1 MYVNESKKKGVVF
14 YIYFFGSNQVFL
26 TPAANMV
33 KLSKPLKRE
42 YISQV
47 EFGVFSPDEIKR
59 FAVVNVTE
67 PSMYT
72 ASLPIA
78 NGTAD
83 HRMGSVDRRLA
94 CGTCKQGINE
104 CPGHAGMI
112 VLNFPVIHPSFL
124 DTILKLLKSVC
135 FFCSELLLSDTDKA
149 QIRKAKD
156 RKQKLILGASLSK
169 NKKACPCCTGPV
181 PIYSKQGQHL
191 KCDFSKVKFAD
202 AEEAQYCQRPF
213 TPGEVRTIL
222 QTMRDEDCL
231 LLGLNPKVSRPEN
244 FVLTVVVVPP
254 PVVRPSVVISEGSK
268 ARGQDDLTAKYCDII
283 KANSQVK
290 LVLEKEAGSIPRI
303 GLSLAAQQAVNDLA
317 FHVSTLMNNDLRGQ
331 RQSVQRSGLP
341 TKSIMSRLKG
351 KDGRIRGFLMGKRV
365 DFSARSVISPDS
377 QMDVDQVGI
386 PEAVAQRLTVP
397 IHVMSCNIDA
407 VRALVRTTT
416 STARTICRRGKCVT
430 ILEFADRDKEARDL
444 SVGDIVERVLQND
457 DIVLFNRQPSLHIGS
472 MMGYRVLICKGS
484 RTFRLNLACTG
495 VSNADYDGDEMNV
508 HAPQDPASQTEARL
522 LMAVPRH
529 IISAQSNKPSI
540 GLVQDTL
547 IGSWLLTGD
556 DVVLSRKQMCILH
569 TCLHYAV
576 RPMPLGEVFTGKEA
590 FSLLFPV
597 GLNYQNGRTGVEIEA
612 GQIKKG
618 RLCRQTLGTAS
629 GSLIHY
635 MWLFEGPKCAQEFLS
650 DSQRLV
656 GRWLQWRGFSI
667 RLSDC
672 EPDTPTLEKMKA
684 LISLAESKAS
694 KIASDE
700 GLKDSTKEVLEEAI
714 SSIANKVLTDAGKMV
729 HSRLDENSNAL
740 YQDILSGAKG
750 NLVNITQ
757 LMGLVGQQSVEG
769 QRVDPMASLT
779 AGLSCKGFV
788 KHSYYQGLSSREFFM
803 HTMAGREGLIDTSV
817 KTSSTGYLQRKL
829 MKGMESIR
837 VAYDLTCRNSR
848 QNIIQ
853 FEYGADGYDAV
864 YVVRQSMDALKL
876 SRASLEEELT
886 PAEQPAFLACW
897 GGVLESKAKRF
908 VRELDVACYVPIP
921 FDAFLKELKQKS
933 QTESVLEGSLLLAE
947 VDTICSTVCAAKF
960 GWRLSLEL
968 LVRWHFRLSN
978 VKRVP
983 WKAFKE
989 ATDFICRMCKRA
1001 EVAPG
1006 EAIGPL
1012 SSTSIGEPLTQLTL
1026 NTFHRAGIKA
1036 HNVTLGVPRI
1046 KELIDC
1052 TKNPKTPSMQL
1063 VVLPSFASPLVLE
1076 NLRLGLV
1083 EVHLC
1088 NAVSD
1093 VRFLEEPDFFE
1104 SEHTPLDK
1112 ELASRLHLV
1121 YEAAPSVYG
1130 AVVVRMKLD
1139 VAMLVQRGISPSDVA
1154 SLVER
1159 HCQCHISTSEELH
1172 SEWIMRIR
1180 FTAIS
1185 RGSTT
1190 HPDGSPQE
1198 KVQLRTFTEEM
1209 THKLC
1214 REVVLSGISGVQTA
1228 IVQEETLVKF
1238 TPERGHFMASC
1249 TTIATQGSNLAVV
1262 FSMPCLD
1269 VARCTSNDVHE
1280 IFSVLGIEAATAVL
1294 FEQMQYTL
1302 QFDGSYINERHL
1314 LLLVSF
1320 MTCLGG
1326 LLPVS
1331 RHGINKLV
1339 DSGPLA
1345 RASFEEVADRLAES
1359 AIFGDIDPVLCH
1371 SSRIMIGEVCKVGTG
1386 VCEVMNEE
1394 PLLHSD
1400 SDSDSVV
1407 FTTMDG
1413 DSVDVINSHREASKG
1428 APIEMPFMEEGG
1440 VLFPKAVSGGSFIH
1454 VAPTRSRMY
1463 APSSPKSFFLEKKR
1477 SWEPSSPKIRSTKAR
1492 IDDGES

>member
-1 MYVNESKKKGVVF
+1 
-14 YIYFFGSNQVFL
+14 
-26 TPAANMV
+26 MV
-33 KLSKPLKRE
+33 KPSKPPKRE
-42 YISQV
+42 FISHI
-47 EFGVFSPDEIKR
+47 EFGVFPPDEIKR

-72 ASLPIA
+72 ASLPIT

-112 VLNFPVIHPSFL
+112 LLNFPVVHPSFL

-135 FFCSELLLSDTDKA
+135 FFCSELILSEQDKA
-149 QIRKAKD
+149 HVKKAKD
-156 RKQKLILGASLSK
+156 RKQKLILAAAMSK
-169 NKKACPCCTGPV
+169 NKKACPCCSGPTPV
-181 PIYSKQGQHL
+181 YSKQGQHL
-191 KCDFSKVKFAD
+191 KCDFSKVKFSD

-213 TPGEVRTIL
+213 TAGEVRTIL
-222 QTMRDEDCL
+222 ETMRDEDCM

-283 KANSQVK
+283 KANANVK
-290 LVLEKEAGSIPRI
+290 LVLEKEAGSIPRV

-386 PEAVAQRLTVP
+386 PEAVAHRLTVP
-397 IHVMSCNIDA
+397 IHVMACNIET
-407 VRALVRTTT
+407 VRAIVRNP
-416 STARTICRRGKCVT
+416 SSAARTICRGGKCVT
-430 ILEFADRDKEARDL
+430 ILEFADREKEARDL
-444 SVGDIVERVLQND
+444 GVGDIVERILQND

-472 MMGYRVLICKGS
+472 MMGYRVLVCKGS

-508 HAPQDPASQTEARL
+508 HAPQDPAAQTEARL

-529 IISAQSNKPSI
+529 VISAQSNKPSI
-540 GLVQDTL
+540 GLVQDSL
-547 IGSWLLTGD
+547 IGSWLLTAD
-556 DVVLSRKQMCILH
+556 DVTLTRRQMCVLH
-569 TCLHYAV
+569 TCLHY
-576 RPMPLGEVFTGKEA
+576 PLKPVPPGDAFTGKEA
-590 FSLLFPV
+590 FSMLFPAA
-597 GLNYQNGRTGVEIEA
+597 LSYQNSRTGVEIDV
-612 GQIKKG
+612 GQLKKG
-618 RLCRQTLGTAS
+618 QLCRQTLGTAS

-635 MWLFEGPKCAQEFLS
+635 MWLFEGPQAAHKFLS

-656 GRWLQWRGFSI
+656 SRWLQWRGFSI

-672 EPDTPTLEKMKA
+672 EPDAATLEKMKA

-694 KIASDE
+694 KIATDE
-700 GLKDSTKEVLEEAI
+700 GLKDSSKDILEEAI
-714 SSIANKVLTDAGKMV
+714 STIANKVLTDAGKMV
-729 HSRLDENSNAL
+729 HSRLDSKCNAL

-769 QRVDPMASLT
+769 QRVDPAASLS
-779 AGLSCKGFV
+779 AGLACKGFV

-837 VAYDLTCRNSR
+837 VAYDLTCRNTR
-848 QNIIQ
+848 QSIVQ

-864 YVVRQSMDALKL
+864 YLVRQSMDALKL
-876 SRASLEEELT
+876 GRATLDAELA
-886 PAEQPAFLACW
+886 PFEKQAFLSCW
-897 GGVLESKAKRF
+897 KSLLESKAKRF
-908 VRELDVACYVPIP
+908 SRELDVACYVPVP
-921 FDAFLKELKQKS
+921 FDALFKELKHKGRAEEPLQ
-933 QTESVLEGSLLLAE
+933 EALLGAR
-947 VDTICSTVCAAKF
+947 VDAICADVCAARF
-960 GWRLSLEL
+960 GWRRALEF
-968 LVRWHFRLSN
+968 LVRWHFRWEN
-978 VKRVP
+978 VKHVS
-983 WKAFKE
+983 WKALKE
-989 ATDFICRMCKRA
+989 ASDFICRTCKRA
-1001 EVAPG
+1001 EVSPG

-1063 VVLPSFASPLVLE
+1063 VVLPSFTSNVVLE
-1076 NLRLGLV
+1076 KLRLGLV
-1083 EVHLC
+1083 EAHLC

-1093 VRFLEEPDFFE
+1093 VRFLDEPNFFE
-1104 SEHTPLDK
+1104 SCHSPLDA
-1112 ELASRLHLV
+1112 ELASRLRLV
-1121 YEAAPSVYG
+1121 YERPPSVFG
-1130 AVVVRMKLD
+1130 ALVVRMKLD
-1139 VAMLVQRGISPSDVA
+1139 VAMLVQRGISPSEVSA
-1154 SLVER
+1154 LVEQ
-1159 HCQCHISTSEELH
+1159 HCQCHIAASEELH
-1172 SEWIMRIR
+1172 AEWILRIR
-1180 FTAIS
+1180 FTALS
-1185 RGSTT
+1185 VGSTS
-1190 HPDGSPQE
+1190 HPEGSPQE
-1198 KVQLRTFTEEM
+1198 KLHLKNFTEEM

-1214 REVVLSGISGVQTA
+1214 RDVVLSGVLGVQTA
-1228 IVQEETLVKF
+1228 VVQEESLVRFSADKGHYT
-1238 TPERGHFMASC
+1238 TPC
-1249 TTIATQGSNLAVV
+1249 TTILTQGSNLAAI
-1262 FSMPCLD
+1262 FSMPYLD
-1269 VARCTSNDVHE
+1269 TARCTSNDVHE
-1280 IFSVLGIEAATAVL
+1280 VFSVLGIEAATAVL

-1359 AIFGDIDPVLCH
+1359 AIFGDVDPVLCH
-1371 SSRIMIGEVCKVGTG
+1371 SSRIMIGEVCTVGTG
-1386 VCEVMNEE
+1386 LCEVMKEE
-1394 PLLHSD
+1394 VAECSE

-1413 DSVDVINSHREASKG
+1413 DSVDVIKSHRETSKG
-1428 APIEMPFMEEGG
+1428 TPIEMPFMEEGG
-1440 VLFPKAVSGGSFIH
+1440 STFPKAVSSGSFIH
-1454 VAPTRSRMY
+1454 APPTSGRVY
-1463 APSSPKSFFLEKKR
+1463 APSSPKSRCVDKKR
-1477 SWEPSSPKIRSTKAR
+1477 GYEPSSPKTRATRAR
-1492 IDDGES
+1492 VSD

>member
-1 MYVNESKKKGVVF
+1 MKKG
-14 YIYFFGSNQVFL
+14 
-26 TPAANMV
+26 
-33 KLSKPLKRE
+33 SKHPPRE
-42 YISQV
+42 YISHV

-67 PSMYT
+67 PSMYS

-94 CGTCKQGINE
+94 CGTCKQSIND

-112 VLNFPVIHPSFL
+112 VLNFPVVHPSFL
-124 DTILKLLKSVC
+124 DTILKILKSVC
-135 FFCSELLLSDTDKA
+135 FFCSELLLSEADKT
-149 QIRKAKD
+149 QVRRAKD
-156 RKQKLILGASLSK
+156 RKQKLVLSAALAK

-181 PIYSKQGQHL
+181 PTYSKQGQHL

-213 TPGEVRTIL
+213 TAGEVRTIL
-222 QTMRDEDCL
+222 CTVRDCDCL
-231 LLGLNPKVSRPEN
+231 LLGLNPKVSRPEH

-283 KANSQVK
+283 KANAQVK
-290 LVLEKEAGSIPRI
+290 LILEKEAGSIPRV

-386 PEAVAQRLTVP
+386 PEVVAQRLTVP
-397 IHVMSCNIDA
+397 IHVMACNLE
-407 VRALVRTTT
+407 LVRGLVKNPG
-416 STARTICRRGKCVT
+416 SGARTICRDGKCVT
-430 ILEFADRDKEARDL
+430 ILEFADRDGEAKNL
-444 SVGDIVERVLQND
+444 AVGDVVERVLQND

-508 HAPQDPASQTEARL
+508 HAPQDPAAQTEARL

-547 IGSWLLTGD
+547 IGAWLLTAD
-556 DVVLSRKQMCILH
+556 DVSLSRRQLCVLH
-569 TCLHYAV
+569 TCLHYAL
-576 RPMPLGEVFTGKEA
+576 RPMPPGDVFTGKQA
-590 FSLLFPV
+590 FSLLFPQR
-597 GLNYQNGRTGVEIEA
+597 LHYQNTRTGVEIEA
-612 GQIKKG
+612 GELKKG

-629 GSLIHY
+629 GSLVHY
-635 MWLFEGPKCAQEFLS
+635 MWLFQGPKCAQEFLS
-650 DSQRLV
+650 DAQRLV

-672 EPDTPTLEKMKA
+672 EPDAEILSKMKA
-684 LISLAESKAS
+684 IVALAESKAH
-694 KIASDE
+694 KIATDQ
-700 GLKDSTKEVLEEAI
+700 GLQGSAPEVLEESISAI
-714 SSIANKVLTDAGKMV
+714 SNKVLTDAGKIV
-729 HSRLDENSNAL
+729 HSRLDERGNAL

-750 NLVNITQ
+750 NLVNIAQ

-769 QRVDPMASLT
+769 QRVDPGAPLT
-779 AGLSCKGFV
+779 RGLACKGFV
-788 KHSYYQGLSSREFFM
+788 KHSYFQGLSSREFFM

-837 VAYDLTCRNSR
+837 VSYDLTCRNSR
-848 QNIIQ
+848 QNIVQ

-864 YVVRQSMDALKL
+864 YLVRQSMDAL
-876 SRASLEEELT
+876 RLEPSALGAALT
-886 PAEQPAFLACW
+886 PSELVAFLPCW
-897 GGVLESKAKRF
+897 TRILEGKARR
-908 VRELDVACYVPIP
+908 VARELETACYVPVP
-921 FDAFLKELKQKS
+921 LDAILKELRQR
-933 QTESVLEGSLLLAE
+933 EGPEHWDAPSLLEAVAQLCT
-947 VDTICSTVCAAKF
+947 DVCQARF
-960 GWRLSLEL
+960 GWRHNLEL
-968 LVRWHFRLSN
+968 LLRWHFRFGN
-978 VKRVP
+978 VRAVSSRSLQ
-983 WKAFKE
+983 E
-989 ATDFICRMCKRA
+989 ALDLVRETCRRA

-1012 SSTSIGEPLTQLTL
+1012 ASTSIGEPLTQLTL

-1052 TKNPKTPSMQL
+1052 TKNPKTPSMHL
-1063 VVLPSFASPLVLE
+1063 VVVPSCSAPQMLE
-1076 NLRLGLV
+1076 KLHTSLV

-1088 NAVSD
+1088 AAVSD
-1093 VRFLEEPDFFE
+1093 MRFLEEPDFF
-1104 SEHTPLDK
+1104 SSDHGPLDA
-1112 ELASRLHLV
+1112 ELAARLR
-1121 YEAAPSVYG
+1121 SVYDRAP
-1130 AVVVRMKLD
+1130 AVYGPLVARLRLD
-1139 VAMLVQRGISPSDVA
+1139 VNVLVQRGLSPSDVA
-1154 SLVER
+1154 ALMER
-1159 HCQCHISTSEELH
+1159 HCACHIAASEELH
-1172 SEWIMRIR
+1172 VEWVLRVR
-1180 FTAIS
+1180 FTALC
-1185 RGSTT
+1185 RGTT
-1190 HPDGSPQE
+1190 PFPEGSPQE
-1198 KVQLRTFTEEM
+1198 TLHLRMLTEEM

-1214 REVVLSGISGVQTA
+1214 RDVVLSGVAGVQKA
-1228 IVQEETLVKF
+1228 VVQEDVLLRFSPHAGHST
-1238 TPERGHFMASC
+1238 TPC
-1249 TTIATQGSNLAVV
+1249 TTISTQGSNLSAV
-1262 FSMPCLD
+1262 FDMPCFD
-1269 VARCTSNDVHE
+1269 AARCSSNDVHE
-1280 IFSVLGIEAATAVL
+1280 VFSVLGIEAATAVL
-1294 FEQMQYTL
+1294 FEQIQFTL

-1359 AIFGDIDPVLCH
+1359 AIYGDVDPVLCH

-1386 VCEVMNEE
+1386 VCTVEREVTAVA
-1394 PLLHSD
+1394 SD
-1400 SDSDSVV
+1400 SEDSVV
-1407 FTTMDG
+1407 FTTLDG
-1413 DSVDVINSHREASKG
+1413 DAMEGIKSSRAALKE
-1428 APIEMPFMEEGG
+1428 APIEMPFMEEGTA
-1440 VLFPKAVSGGSFIH
+1440 LFPKVVAGGSFIH
-1454 VAPTRSRMY
+1454 LPAQQHAY
-1463 APSSPKSFFLEKKR
+1463 APSSPKTLLLERKR
-1477 SWEPSSPKIRSTKAR
+1477 GHESSPRQRSVRPRT
-1492 IDDGES
+1492 DSEE

>member
-1 MYVNESKKKGVVF
+1 VDLPYEKRLFSVLALNV
-14 YIYFFGSNQVFL
+14 
-26 TPAANMV
+26 PARLAVIIMV
-33 KLSKPLKRE
+33 KVVKPLKRE
-42 YISQV
+42 YISHV

-135 FFCSELLLSDTDKA
+135 FFCSELLLNDADKA
-149 QIRKAKD
+149 HVRKAKD
-156 RKQKLILGASLSK
+156 RKQKLILGAALSK

-181 PIYSKQGQHL
+181 PVFSKQGQHL
-191 KCDFSKVKFAD
+191 KCDFTKVKFAD

-213 TPGEVRTIL
+213 TAGEVRTIL
-222 QTMRDEDCL
+222 QTMRDEDCV
-231 LLGLNPKVSRPEN
+231 LLGLNPKVSRPEH

-283 KANSQVK
+283 KANAQVK
-290 LVLEKEAGSIPRI
+290 LVLEKEAGTIPRV

-317 FHVSTLMNNDLRGQ
+317 FHTSTLMNNDLRGQ

-397 IHVMSCNIDA
+397 IHVMACNLDA
-407 VRALVRTTT
+407 VRALVKNP
-416 STARTICRRGKCVT
+416 SSNARTICRAGKCVT
-430 ILEFADRDKEARDL
+430 ILEFCDRDKEAKGL
-444 SVGDIVERVLQND
+444 SIGDVVERVLQND

-508 HAPQDPASQTEARL
+508 HAPQDPAAQAEARL

-556 DVVLSRKQMCILH
+556 DVVISRKQICVLH
-569 TCLHYAV
+569 TCLHYAA
-576 RPMPLGEVFTGKEA
+576 RPMPPGDVFTGKQA
-590 FSLLFPV
+590 FSLLFPP
-597 GLNYQNGRTGVEIEA
+597 GLDYQNGRTGVEIEA
-612 GQIKKG
+612 GELKKG

-629 GSLIHY
+629 GSLVHY

-650 DSQRLV
+650 DAQRLV

-672 EPDTPTLEKMKA
+672 EPDSAIVEKMRA
-684 LISLAESKAS
+684 LVSLAESKAA

-700 GLKDSTKEVLEEAI
+700 GLKDSSKEVLEEAI
-714 SSIANKVLTDAGKMV
+714 STIANKVLTDAGKMV
-729 HSRLDENSNAL
+729 HSRLDDKDNAL

-769 QRVDPMASLT
+769 QRVDPAAPLT
-779 AGLSCKGFV
+779 GGLSCKGFV
-788 KHSYYQGLSSREFFM
+788 KHSYYQGLNSREFFM

-864 YVVRQSMDALKL
+864 YVVRQSLDALKL
-876 SRASLEEELT
+876 DRSTLEKELT
-886 PAEQPAFLACW
+886 PAEQRAFFPCW
-897 GGVLESKAKRF
+897 GGILEAKAKRF
-908 VRELDVACYVPIP
+908 SRELEIACYVPVP
-921 FDAFLKELKQKS
+921 FDAFLKEIKRKGSAENL
-933 QTESVLEGSLLLAE
+933 LEEELLLEE
-947 VDTICSTVCAAKF
+947 VDRLCEAVCAARF
-960 GWRLSLEL
+960 GWRRTLEL
-968 LVRWHFRLSN
+968 LLRWHFRLSN
-978 VKRVP
+978 VKRIP
-983 WKAFKE
+983 WTVIRE
-989 ATDFICRMCKRA
+989 AADFVRKTCARA
-1001 EVAPG
+1001 EVSPG

-1052 TKNPKTPSMQL
+1052 TRNPKTPSMHL

-1076 NLRLGLV
+1076 KLRLGLV

-1088 NAVSD
+1088 NVVSD
-1093 VRFLEEPDFFE
+1093 VRFLEEPDFFV
-1104 SEHTPLDK
+1104 SHNSPLDA
-1112 ELASRLHLV
+1112 ELASRLRLV
-1121 YEAAPSVYG
+1121 YERAPSVYG
-1130 AVVVRMKLD
+1130 AVVVHMKLD
-1139 VAMLVQRGISPSDVA
+1139 AAMLVQRGLSPSDVA
-1154 SLVER
+1154 TLVEK
-1159 HCQCHISTSEELH
+1159 HCDCHIATSEELH
-1172 SEWIMRIR
+1172 SEWILRVR
-1180 FTAIS
+1180 FTALCK
-1185 RGSTT
+1185 GSTSF
-1190 HPDGSPQE
+1190 PEGSPQE
-1198 KVQLRTFTEEM
+1198 MLQLRNFTEEM

-1214 REVVLSGISGVQTA
+1214 REVVLSGVAGVQKATA
-1228 IVQEETLVKF
+1228 QEDVLVRF
-1238 TPERGHFMASC
+1238 SPEKGHCMAPC
-1249 TTIATQGSNLAVV
+1249 TTISTQGSNLAAI
-1262 FSMPCLD
+1262 FSMSCLD

-1280 IFSVLGIEAATAVL
+1280 VLSVLGIEAATAVL
-1294 FEQMQYTL
+1294 FEQIQFTL

-1359 AIFGDIDPVLCH
+1359 AIFGDVDPVLCH
-1371 SSRIMIGEVCKVGTG
+1371 SSRIMIGEVCKIGTG
-1386 VCEVMNEE
+1386 VCEVLREQ
-1394 PLLHSD
+1394 PAPHVD
-1400 SDSDSVV
+1400 SDSDSVI

-1413 DSVDVINSHREASKG
+1413 DSVDVIKSHREAMKG
-1428 APIEMPFMEEGG
+1428 VPIEMPFMEEGG

-1454 VAPTRSRMY
+1454 VAPAKSRCY
-1463 APSSPKSFFLEKKR
+1463 APSSPKSLFLERKR
-1477 SWEPSSPKIRSTKAR
+1477 GCEPSSPKPQQSKRPKL
-1492 IDDGES
+1492 DDEDA

>member
-1 MYVNESKKKGVVF
+1 MTKGHKHP
-14 YIYFFGSNQVFL
+14 Q
-26 TPAANMV
+26 
-33 KLSKPLKRE
+33 RE

-67 PSMYT
+67 PSMYS

-94 CGTCKQGINE
+94 CGTCKQGIND

-112 VLNFPVIHPSFL
+112 LLNFPVVHPSFL
-124 DTILKLLKSVC
+124 DTVLKILKSVC
-135 FFCSELLLSDTDKA
+135 FFCSELLLSDADKA
-149 QIRKAKD
+149 QVRRAKD
-156 RKQKLILGASLSK
+156 RKQKLVLGAALAK

-181 PIYSKQGQHL
+181 PTYSKQGQHL
-191 KCDFSKVKFAD
+191 KCDFSKVKFED

-213 TPGEVRTIL
+213 TAGEVRTIL
-222 QTMRDEDCL
+222 CTVRDCDCL
-231 LLGLNPKVSRPEN
+231 LLGLNPKVSRPEH
-244 FVLTVVVVPP
+244 FVLTVIVVPP

-283 KANSQVK
+283 KANAQVK
-290 LVLEKEAGSIPRI
+290 LILEKEAGSIPRV

-377 QMDVDQVGI
+377 HMDVDQVGI
-386 PEAVAQRLTVP
+386 PEVVAQRLTVP
-397 IHVMSCNIDA
+397 IHVMSCNLEF
-407 VRALVRTTT
+407 VRGLVKTPG
-416 STARTICRRGKCVT
+416 SGARTICRGGKCVT
-430 ILEFADRDKEARDL
+430 ILEFADREVEAKKL
-444 SVGDIVERVLQND
+444 VIGDVVERVLQND

-508 HAPQDPASQTEARL
+508 HAPQDPAAQTEARL
-522 LMAVPRH
+522 LMAVPQH

-547 IGSWLLTGD
+547 IGAWLLTAD
-556 DVVLSRKQMCILH
+556 DVQVSRRQLCVLH
-569 TCLHYAV
+569 TCLHYAAG
-576 RPMPLGEVFTGKEA
+576 PMPPGDVFTGKQA
-590 FSLLFPV
+590 FSLLFPPQ
-597 GLNYQNGRTGVEIEA
+597 LQYQNTRTGVEIEA
-612 GQIKKG
+612 GALRRG

-629 GSLIHY
+629 GSLVHY
-635 MWLFEGPKCAQEFLS
+635 MWLFHGPRCAQEFLS
-650 DSQRLV
+650 DAQRLV
-656 GRWLQWRGFSI
+656 ARWLQWRGFSI

-672 EPDTPTLEKMKA
+672 EPDEEILSKMKA
-684 LISLAESKAS
+684 LVALAESKAR
-694 KIASDE
+694 KISTDR
-700 GLKDSTKEVLEEAI
+700 GLQGSAQEVLEESI
-714 SSIANKVLTDAGKMV
+714 SLIANKVLTDAGKVV
-729 HSRLDENSNAL
+729 HSRLDERGNAL

-769 QRVDPMASLT
+769 QRVDPSAPLVS
-779 AGLSCKGFV
+779 GLACKGFV
-788 KHSYYQGLSSREFFM
+788 KHSYFQGLSSSEFFM

-848 QNIIQ
+848 QNIVQ
-853 FEYGADGYDAV
+853 FEYGADGYDAI
-864 YVVRQSMDALKL
+864 YLVRQSMDALRLDPAALAK
-876 SRASLEEELT
+876 ALT
-886 PAEQPAFLACW
+886 PAELAAFLPCW
-897 GGVLESKAKRF
+897 KLTLEGKARRV
-908 VRELDVACYVPIP
+908 VRELETACYVPVP
-921 FDAFLKELKQKS
+921 LDAVLKELLQREGPDRWDAPRLLEAVAELCADVCQARFS
-933 QTESVLEGSLLLAE
+933 WRRNLEFLLRWYFRFDNVRDVPAHCLRDVLE
-947 VDTICSTVCAAKF
+947 F
-960 GWRLSLEL
+960 
-968 LVRWHFRLSN
+968 VR
-978 VKRVP
+978 
-983 WKAFKE
+983 E
-989 ATDFICRMCKRA
+989 TCRRA
-1001 EVAPG
+1001 DVAPG

-1012 SSTSIGEPLTQLTL
+1012 ASTSIGEPLTQLTL

-1052 TKNPKTPSMQL
+1052 TRNPKTPGMHL
-1063 VVLPSFASPLVLE
+1063 VVMPSCSTPAVLE
-1076 NLRLGLV
+1076 KLRLSLV

-1088 NAVSD
+1088 AIVSD
-1093 VRFLEEPDFFE
+1093 VRFLEEPDFFI
-1104 SEHTPLDK
+1104 SDYSPLDA
-1112 ELASRLHLV
+1112 ELAARLRAVYDRPPAVYSPLV
-1121 YEAAPSVYG
+1121 A
-1130 AVVVRMKLD
+1130 RLRLD
-1139 VAMLVQRGISPSDVA
+1139 VEALVQRGLSPSDVA
-1154 SLVER
+1154 SLMAR
-1159 HCQCHISTSEELH
+1159 HVACHIAASEELH
-1172 SEWIMRIR
+1172 AEWILRIR
-1180 FTAIS
+1180 FTALC
-1185 RGSTT
+1185 RGST
-1190 HPDGSPQE
+1190 PFSEGSPQE
-1198 KVQLRTFTEEM
+1198 MLHLRMLTEEM

-1214 REVVLSGISGVQTA
+1214 REVLLSGVAGVQKA
-1228 IVQEETLVKF
+1228 VIQEDALLRFSPSE
-1238 TPERGHFMASC
+1238 GHSVVPC
-1249 TTIATQGSNLAVV
+1249 STIATQGSNLSAV
-1262 FSMPCLD
+1262 FDMPCFD
-1269 VARCTSNDVHE
+1269 AARCSSNDVHE
-1280 IFSVLGIEAATAVL
+1280 VFSILGIEAATAVL
-1294 FEQMQYTL
+1294 FEQIQFTL

-1359 AIFGDIDPVLCH
+1359 AIYGDVDPVLCH
-1371 SSRIMIGEVCKVGTG
+1371 SSRIMIGEVCRVGTG
-1386 VCEVMNEE
+1386 VCVVEREAAAMA
-1394 PLLHSD
+1394 SD
-1400 SDSDSVV
+1400 SEDTVI
-1407 FTTMDG
+1407 FTTLDG
-1413 DSVDVINSHREASKG
+1413 DAMEGVRSGHAALKEV
-1428 APIEMPFMEEGG
+1428 PIEMPFVEEGAALLPK
-1440 VLFPKAVSGGSFIH
+1440 LFAGSFAH
-1454 VAPTRSRMY
+1454 LSAQQHAY
-1463 APSSPKSFFLEKKR
+1463 APSSPKMLLLERKR
-1477 SWEPSSPKIRSTKAR
+1477 SHEASPRQRSVRLRA
-1492 IDDGES
+1492 D

>member
-1 MYVNESKKKGVVF
+1 MTKGF
-14 YIYFFGSNQVFL
+14 KH
-26 TPAANMV
+26 P
-33 KLSKPLKRE
+33 PRE
-42 YISQV
+42 YISHV
-47 EFGVFSPDEIKR
+47 EFGVFPPDEVKR

-67 PSMYT
+67 PSMYS

-94 CGTCKQGINE
+94 CGTCKQSIND

-112 VLNFPVIHPSFL
+112 VLNFPVVHPSFL
-124 DTILKLLKSVC
+124 DTILKILKSVC
-135 FFCSELLLSDTDKA
+135 FFCSELLLSETDKL
-149 QIRKAKD
+149 QVRRAKD
-156 RKQKLILGASLSK
+156 RRQKLVLSAALAK
-169 NKKACPCCTGPV
+169 NKKACPCCSGPV
-181 PIYSKQGQHL
+181 PTYSKQGQHL

-213 TPGEVRTIL
+213 TAGEVRTIL
-222 QTMRDEDCL
+222 CTVRDCDCL
-231 LLGLNPKVSRPEN
+231 LLGLNPKVSRPEY
-244 FVLTVVVVPP
+244 FVLTVIVVPP

-283 KANSQVK
+283 KANAQVK
-290 LVLEKEAGSIPRI
+290 LILEKEAGSIPRV

-397 IHVMSCNIDA
+397 IHVMGCNLE
-407 VRALVRTTT
+407 LVRGLVKNPN
-416 STARTICRRGKCVT
+416 SAARTICRGGKCVT
-430 ILEFADRDKEARDL
+430 ILEFADRDVEAKNL
-444 SVGDIVERVLQND
+444 VVGDVVERVLQND

-508 HAPQDPASQTEARL
+508 HAPQDPAAQTEARL

-547 IGSWLLTGD
+547 IGAWLLTSDG
-556 DVVLSRKQMCILH
+556 VSVTRQQLCILH
-569 TCLHYAV
+569 TCLHYAA
-576 RPMPLGEVFTGKEA
+576 RPMPPGDVFTGKQA
-590 FSLLFPV
+590 FSLLFP
-597 GLNYQNGRTGVEIEA
+597 LELHYQNTRTGVEIEA
-612 GQIKKG
+612 GELKRG

-629 GSLIHY
+629 GSLVHY
-635 MWLFEGPKCAQEFLS
+635 MWLFQGPKCAQEFLS
-650 DSQRLV
+650 DAQRLV

-672 EPDTPTLEKMKA
+672 EPDAEIVSKMKSLVA
-684 LISLAESKAS
+684 LAESKAT
-694 KIASDE
+694 KIATDQ
-700 GLKDSTKEVLEEAI
+700 GLQGSSQEVLEEAI
-714 SSIANKVLTDAGKMV
+714 SLIANKVLTDAGKIV
-729 HSRLDENSNAL
+729 HSRLDERQNAL

-750 NLVNITQ
+750 NLVNIAQ

-769 QRVDPMASLT
+769 QRVDPSASLMR
-779 AGLSCKGFV
+779 GLACKGFV
-788 KHSYYQGLSSREFFM
+788 RHSYFQGLNSREFFM

-848 QNIIQ
+848 QNIVQ

-864 YVVRQSMDALKL
+864 FLVRQSMDALRLDRTKL
-876 SRASLEEELT
+876 TAALTSEELV
-886 PAEQPAFLACW
+886 AFLPCW
-897 GGVLESKAKRF
+897 LLILEGKARR
-908 VRELDVACYVPIP
+908 VTRELETACYVPVP
-921 FDAFLKELKQKS
+921 LDAVLKELRQRVGDDPWS
-933 QTESVLEGSLLLAE
+933 APDLLVAVRQLCAE
-947 VDTICSTVCAAKF
+947 VCQARF
-960 GWRLSLEL
+960 GWRHNLEL
-968 LVRWHFRLSN
+968 LLRWHFRFSN
-978 VKRVP
+978 VCGVP
-983 WKAFKE
+983 WRCLQE
-989 ATDFICRMCKRA
+989 ALDFVRTTCRRA
-1001 EVAPG
+1001 DVAPG

-1012 SSTSIGEPLTQLTL
+1012 ASTSIGEPLTQLTL

-1063 VVLPSFASPLVLE
+1063 VVVPSCSGPMAVE
-1076 NLRLGLV
+1076 KLRMSLV

-1088 NAVSD
+1088 DAVSD
-1093 VRFLEEPDFFE
+1093 ARFLEEPDFFA
-1104 SEHTPLDK
+1104 SNHGPLDE
-1112 ELASRLHLV
+1112 ELTGRLRCVYDRAPAVHGALV
-1121 YEAAPSVYG
+1121 A
-1130 AVVVRMKLD
+1130 RLQLD
-1139 VAMLVQRGISPSDVA
+1139 VDTLVQRSLSPSDVA
-1154 SLVER
+1154 ALMER
-1159 HCQCHISTSEELH
+1159 HCACHIAASEELH
-1172 SEWIMRIR
+1172 PEWILRVR
-1180 FTAIS
+1180 FTALC
-1185 RGSTT
+1185 RGST
-1190 HPDGSPQE
+1190 PYPEGSLQE
-1198 KVQLRTFTEEM
+1198 MLHLRTLTEEM

-1214 REVVLSGISGVQTA
+1214 RDVVLSGVAGVQKA
-1228 IVQEETLVKF
+1228 VVQEEMLLRFSPST
-1238 TPERGHFMASC
+1238 GHC
-1249 TTIATQGSNLAVV
+1249 IAPCSVISTQGSNLAAV
-1262 FSMPCLD
+1262 FDMPCFD
-1269 VARCTSNDVHE
+1269 AARCSSNDVHE
-1280 IFSVLGIEAATAVL
+1280 VFSILGIEAATAVL
-1294 FEQMQYTL
+1294 FEQIQFTL

-1359 AIFGDIDPVLCH
+1359 AIYGDVDPVLCH

-1386 VCEVMNEE
+1386 VCTVEREVVA
-1394 PLLHSD
+1394 PPSD
-1400 SDSDSVV
+1400 SEDSVV
-1407 FTTMDG
+1407 FTTLDG
-1413 DSVDVINSHREASKG
+1413 DAMEGIKSSRAVLKE

-1440 VLFPKAVSGGSFIH
+1440 ALFPKAVAGGSFIH
-1454 VAPTRSRMY
+1454 LPTLQNAY
-1463 APSSPKSFFLEKKR
+1463 APSSPKTLLLERKR
-1477 SWEPSSPKIRSTKAR
+1477 GHEASSPRLRSVRPRA
-1492 IDDGES
+1492 DSEE